1 MGRFIEPWGVA
12 FCSLPGRPGR
22 LGAQA
27 TPAPA
32 RGSWEKPRSLAH
44 SRVPLPLLLAG
55 RSTRPPS
62 HVGCQEGEVLR
73 ICALPLATPTGFGP
87 NRFSIAKIEVSMQLG
102 LVLPPPPWACPAG
115 CPASSLCPTGK
126 IQVAAVSWGQDKIP
140 KHLMAVGS
148 LFLVGLGPQ
157 KELISASDM
166 LYVQKEY
173 STDTGRD
180 LT

>member
-1 MGRFIEPWGVA
+1 MPCPW
-12 FCSLPGRPGR
+12 
-22 LGAQA
+22 
-27 TPAPA
+27 
-32 RGSWEKPRSLAH
+32 
-44 SRVPLPLLLAG
+44 PLPLALG
-55 RSTRPPS
+55 PIDS
-62 HVGCQEGEVLR
+62 VLPR
-73 ICALPLATPTGFGP
+73 LKFL
-87 NRFSIAKIEVSMQLG
+87 SMQLG

-166 LYVQKEY
+166 LYVQKEFNRHRTGPHMSHLFRKNGSPKLPRGWFSLGRTRY
-173 STDTGRD
+173 SC
-180 LT
+180 

>member
-1 MGRFIEPWGVA
+1 M
-12 FCSLPGRPGR
+12 
-22 LGAQA
+22 
-27 TPAPA
+27 
-32 RGSWEKPRSLAH
+32 
-44 SRVPLPLLLAG
+44 
-55 RSTRPPS
+55 
-62 HVGCQEGEVLR
+62 GCQEGEVLR

-87 NRFSIAKIEVSMQLG
+87 NRFSIAKIEVSLHAARASSASSTLG
-102 LVLPPPPWACPAG
+102 LPPG

-173 STDTGRD
+173 SIDTGRD

>member
-1 MGRFIEPWGVA
+1 M
-12 FCSLPGRPGR
+12 
-22 LGAQA
+22 
-27 TPAPA
+27 
-32 RGSWEKPRSLAH
+32 
-44 SRVPLPLLLAG
+44 
-55 RSTRPPS
+55 
-62 HVGCQEGEVLR
+62 GCQEGEVLR

-87 NRFSIAKIEVSMQLG
+87 NRFSIAKIEVSLHAARASSAFST
-102 LVLPPPPWACPAG
+102 LALPPG

-173 STDTGRD
+173 STDTGQG
-180 LT
+180 LTWATCSENMIAQSCPGVGSPWEEPGILANSEV